1 MQYDSGYPSNWMP
14 DVVRLLPKQVIE
26 VVPAGAGV
34 GVMKFDSFLSFVAPA
49 RRSDSPSE
57 RPRGT
62 HT

>member
-1 MQYDSGYPSNWMP
+1 MP